1 MAPFSTNDNSMMW
14 QETNM
19 FVIIGSEISYI
30 TLLQH
35 PLILHC
41 RLCEGGLHRHSVGA
55 INNFF
60 SSSDASSF
68 DSHLIAFF
76 ERFQCSVYMYAC
88 SKQMK
93 MMVVKRTMMAEVKG

>member
-30 TLLQH
+30 TYIRTAQTFRRN
-35 PLILHC
+35 I
-41 RLCEGGLHRHSVGA
+41 
-55 INNFF
+55 
-60 SSSDASSF
+60 SSGDASSF
-68 DSHLIAFF
+68 DFHLLAFF
-76 ERFQCSVYMYAC
+76 ERFQCSVNMYAC
-88 SKQMK
+88 SKQMQ